1 MMRRTQADSVA
12 DVQRELSEE
21 LLGEDVVSLRVL
33 VVPAYHATVA
43 VSFTH
48 SP

>member
-1 MMRRTQADSVA
+1 MMGRAQADSVV

-21 LLGEDVVSLRVL
+21 LLGEDVVSLRML